1 RVLRPGRPRVGP
13 RDLVARGPRA
23 RPRGDPLPRGARGPM
38 TTPDAPL
45 SAMALPCGS
54 LPAALRL
61 VYVVDVKDARRGER
75 VDAVLAA
82 GVTCLWLRSPEST
95 GRELYDAAGALV
107 LRCRRLGAA
116 LLVGD
121 RVDVA
126 LAVGADGVEL
136 GARAAPARAV
146 RPWYRGWMGV
156 SCHGSAEI
164 RAAREAG
171 ADHVVLSPVFGVPQK
186 GAPLGLE
193 TLANLVREAGLPVV
207 ALGGIEPD
215 NVASVRATGVAG
227 VAVIPALR
235 DA

>member
-1 RVLRPGRPRVGP
+1 
-13 RDLVARGPRA
+13 
-23 RPRGDPLPRGARGPM
+23 M
-38 TTPDAPL
+38 TAPDAPL

-126 LAVGADGVEL
+126 LAVGADGVQL
-136 GARAAPARAV
+136 GSRGVPARAV

-156 SCHGSAEI
+156 SCHTPDELAAAE
-164 RAAREAG
+164 AAG
-171 ADHVVLSPVFGVPQK
+171 ADHAVLSPVYGVPQK
-186 GAPLGLE
+186 GQPLGAE
-193 TLANLVREAGLPVV
+193 RFAALVAGVSLPVV
-207 ALGGIEPD
+207 ALGGID
-215 NVASVRATGVAG
+215 ASNADAVRVAGASG
-227 VAVIPALR
+227 VAVIRAIR
-235 DA
+235 DAEDPAAAARGLAGAVTSP